1 MSIVAP
7 LDKSHS
13 ASTPEALVH
22 GKCFLLGPGIWPRN
36 PGLFFVPRLP
46 SDSITCQ
53 VSEPY
58 ISTYSMMGG
67 EIRVAVVT
75 AKP

>member
-22 GKCFLLGPGIWPRN
+22 GKCFLLGPGIW
-36 PGLFFVPRLP
+36 LFFVPRLP
-46 SDSITCQ
+46 SDSITSQ

-58 ISTYSMMGG
+58 IPTYSMMGG